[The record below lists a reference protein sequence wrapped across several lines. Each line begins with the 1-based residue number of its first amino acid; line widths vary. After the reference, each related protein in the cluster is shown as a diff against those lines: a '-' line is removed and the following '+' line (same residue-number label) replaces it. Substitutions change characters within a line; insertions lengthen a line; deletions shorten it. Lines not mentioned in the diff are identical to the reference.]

1 MSNEMK
7 CTFSSGPILRCSIYL
22 SDSYFVATLAL
33 IRFGWKDIFLFLLFV
48 LFGVYLSI
56 SHTKLWYLSTSL
68 GWFPAANCQWFID
81 LFVWCVYFLYL
92 SLSPTLRSYISLQL
106 SCFFFL
112 LVYLFLLLSLL
123 FGAKN
128 KFDRWKTTNTTMI
141 PIPYVMRQMLGQIDI
156 FRAFQKDVICL
167 RKQCYAKAMH
177 NWVGPAWPETQ

>member
-106 SCFFFL
+106 SCFFFCL
-112 LVYLFLLLSLL
+112 YISFFCSVYCLARKTNSIVERPLTP
-123 FGAKN
+123 
-128 KFDRWKTTNTTMI
+128 RWS
-141 PIPYVMRQMLGQIDI
+141 RFHMLCV
-156 FRAFQKDVICL
+156 KCSV
-167 RKQCYAKAMH
+167 K
-177 NWVGPAWPETQ
+177 